1 MPRTAGQSDSL
12 TLLFTCVGRRI
23 ELLQAFRAA
32 ARRLRIGLRLVAVDS
47 DVTAPGLTCAD
58 EGVVLPRVDDPAYIP
73 ALLDTVRRV
82 GAQALVPTVDTD
94 LILLSEHRQTLVDLG
109 CVPLIAEPDVIG
121 NCRNKLRTFEFL
133 RAQGIDTPQTYT
145 PEQTRALA
153 EPPFP
158 LFGKP
163 LCGSA
168 SQRVRKLVDRLDL
181 DYYLQRY
188 NDVIIQEFIEGQEYT
203 LDVYVGLTGE
213 PRCVVPR
220 ARWQTRTGEVCKGV
234 VVKDPA
240 IMEAGRRVVTALGPS
255 PRGLVT
261 LQCIVT
267 KAGRICF
274 IEINPR
280 FGGGAPLGI
289 AAGADYPAW
298 ILQELLGR
306 KPRIQFDGFR
316 HGLAMLRYDWSVF
329 LQLDDDLHPKLTTP
343 LRPWPPFK

>member
-1 MPRTAGQSDSL
+1 MPDPAGQSESL

-23 ELLQAFRAA
+23 ELMQAFRAA
-32 ARRLRIGLRLVAVDS
+32 ARRLGVGLRLVAVDS
-47 DVTAPGLTCAD
+47 DITAPGLTCAD
-58 EGVVLPRVDDPAYIP
+58 EAVVVPRVEEAQYIP
-73 ALLDTVRRV
+73 AVLDAVQRFR
-82 GAQALVPTVDTD
+82 ANALVPTVDTD
-94 LILLSEHRQTLVDLG
+94 LIPLSTHRQVFTDIG

-121 NCRNKLRTFEFL
+121 DCRNKLKTFEFL
-133 RAQGIDTPQTYT
+133 RGHGIDTPETYT
-145 PEQTRALA
+145 PDQARKLGAPA
-153 EPPFP
+153 FP

-168 SQRVRKLVDRLDL
+168 SQRVRKLDDRLDL

-188 NDVIIQEFIEGQEYT
+188 SDVIIQEFIDGQEYT
-203 LDVYVGLTGE
+203 LDVYVGLTG
-213 PRCVVPR
+213 RVQCVVPR

-234 VVKDPA
+234 VVKDQR
-240 IMEAGRRVVTALGPS
+240 IMEAGRQVVTALGPS

-267 KAGRICF
+267 DAQRICF

-298 ILQELLGR
+298 ILEELLGR
-306 KPRIQFDGFR
+306 EPQIPFDGFQ
-316 HGLAMLRYDWSVF
+316 HGLCMLRYDWSVF
-329 LQLDDDLHPKLTTP
+329 LPLDDDLRPKLTEP
-343 LRPWPPFK
+343 LRPWPLFE